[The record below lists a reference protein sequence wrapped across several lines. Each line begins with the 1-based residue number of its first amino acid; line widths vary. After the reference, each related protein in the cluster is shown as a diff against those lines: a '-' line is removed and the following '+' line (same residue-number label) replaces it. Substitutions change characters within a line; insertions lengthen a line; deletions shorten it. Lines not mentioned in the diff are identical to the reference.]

1 MAESS
6 TTLTLTGR
14 DVIYTDVDEITSENI
29 ADVMEDAVNTHDTN
43 SNNIDYLYSYYRGS
57 QPVLNRTKDF
67 NSNILNKIV
76 VNRANQIVSFI
87 TGYFLSAPIQYI
99 SQNQDQPP
107 EDLKILNE
115 WCDMEAKDQ
124 VDLTIAEWQSVSGA
138 GFKIAL
144 PREERVDDTI
154 PPFEMYA
161 LDPRDT
167 FVVYSSRL
175 GHKPMLGVT
184 FITKSDNSRLY
195 YCYTDKEFFVLDD
208 DFKDASDDLS
218 KSGAHSLGVV
228 PIFEYP
234 LNNSRLGYI
243 ELVIP
248 LLDAINT
255 VQSNRVD
262 GVEQFVQAILCLK
275 GMIPEVTSGQTQQDA
290 EAAFMAALKEV
301 GGLFVPDGGDAFY
314 LTQELNQDQTQTLV
328 DDLYDTILEICGI
341 PDRSDGST
349 NGDTGSAIV
358 LRNGFAD
365 AETRAKN
372 AESFFKRSERQFLNL
387 LIMICNTTGGTNLMN
402 NQVDIRFPRRNY
414 TNDSAKVANLV
425 NMLSNDQIHPLDAFE
440 HSDMFPD
447 PDAAFTRGQQWKDE
461 QEKKAA
467 DELANIDNNPDE
479 EGNEE
484 TETSGIDE
492 TNETGTVV

>member
-1 MAESS
+1 MAESN
-6 TTLTLTGR
+6 TTRTFTGR
-14 DVIYTDVDEITSENI
+14 SVIYTDEPEITNENI
-29 ADVMEDAVNTHDTN
+29 ASVLEEAVKTHDTN
-43 SNNIDYLYSYYRGS
+43 SSDIDYLYDYYCGD

-76 VNRANQIVSFI
+76 VNRANQIVSFV

-99 SQNQDQPP
+99 SQNQAAPP
-107 EDLKILNE
+107 DDLRILNE
-115 WCDMEAKDQ
+115 WCNMEAKDQ
-124 VDLTIAEWQSVSGA
+124 VDLTIAEWQAIA
-138 GFKIAL
+138 GTAYKIAL
-144 PREERVDDTI
+144 PREERLDDTVS
-154 PPFEMYA
+154 PFEMYA
-161 LDPRDT
+161 LDPRNS

-184 FITKSDNSRLY
+184 FVTMSDDSRLY
-195 YCYTDKEFFVLDD
+195 YCYTATDFFVLDD
-208 DFKDASDDLS
+208 DYKDASDDLT
-218 KSGAHSLGVV
+218 KSGAHSLETI

-234 LNNSRLGYI
+234 LNNARLGYI

-275 GMIPEVTSGQTQQDA
+275 GMIPEVQSGQSQTDA
-290 EAAFMAALKEV
+290 EAAFMTSLKEV
-301 GGLFVPDGGDAFY
+301 GGLFIPEGGDASY
-314 LTQELNQDQTQTLV
+314 LTQELSQDQTQTLV

-387 LIMICNTTGGTNLMN
+387 LIMICNTVGGTNLMN

-414 TNDSAKVANLV
+414 TNDSAKVTNLV
-425 NMLSNDQIHPLDAFE
+425 TMLSSDQIHPLDAFE

-447 PDAAFTRGQQWKDE
+447 PDAAFKRGQDWKAE
-461 QEKKAA
+461 QEQAMA
-467 DELANIDNNPDE
+467 DELASIDNE
-479 EGNEE
+479 EGETEEE
-484 TETSGIDE
+484 TETSGLDE
-492 TNETGTVV
+492 NNETSTVV